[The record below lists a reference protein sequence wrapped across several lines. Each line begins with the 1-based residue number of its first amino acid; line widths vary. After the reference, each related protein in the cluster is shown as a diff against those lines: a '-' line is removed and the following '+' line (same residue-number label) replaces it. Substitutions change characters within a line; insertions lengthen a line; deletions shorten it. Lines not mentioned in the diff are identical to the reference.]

1 VGLWGVALVGAVA
14 GAALAACSVAEEPA
28 PSPPPPPPPPAA
40 CLLDTAAFTAATG
53 LAWTPDASTASDTR
67 CVYDPAGTA
76 QPPEGPAFVTVD
88 VAPDP
93 GPTPTGALDTVAAV
107 CEDGS
112 RVPVGGQGT
121 PTVPGFVC
129 RFQGGN
135 VFAAMV
141 RDDRLVTVAASAVPP
156 GTTAA
161 HLVVAFDQQVAA
173 LGR

>member
-1 VGLWGVALVGAVA
+1 VRRWGEALVVAVA
-14 GAALAACSVAEEPA
+14 AGAFVGACSAADAPA

-40 CLLDTAAFTAATG
+40 CLLDTDALAAATD

-67 CVYDPAGTA
+67 CVYDPSGTA
-76 QPPEGPAFVTVD
+76 QPPEGPAFLAVD
-88 VAPDP
+88 VAPAPDP
-93 GPTPTGALDTVAAV
+93 EAALDTVAEL

-112 RVPVGGQGT
+112 RVPVGGQGA

-129 RFQGGN
+129 RFQKSN
-135 VFAAMV
+135 VFAAVM
-141 RDDRLVTVAASAVPP
+141 RDGRLVTLAASAVPP